1 MAETVVDLTSGTIRP
16 ITQDDQPRPRSGRLP
31 VDASGRVRVWQIEG
45 QRWLILHPV
54 DAREQLLRGIVA
66 MEEMAVPSPEAAA
79 EEATANLLP
88 SVHLETMTVKE
99 MEAYITE
106 HGLEIDLSKYRLKE
120 EKVKALREAVGG
132 YAPPLAEGQ

>member
-66 MEEMAVPSPEAAA
+66 MEEQETHSPEAATQ
-79 EEATANLLP
+79 EVTASLLP

-99 MEAYITE
+99 MEAYVVE
-106 HGLEIDLSKYRLKE
+106 HSLGVDLSKYRLKE

-132 YAPPLAEGQ
+132 YAPPLPEGE